1 MTTEERQSKK
11 LDEISTQLV
20 DVRVTLAG
28 LAAEVKAA
36 NAAAAVRD
44 TQHADHEL
52 RLRALERFRW
62 LLVGAG
68 ALGGGAIGSVVAA
81 VMKG

>member
-1 MTTEERQSKK
+1 MNEEQQAKK
-11 LDEISTQLV
+11 LDEISNQLV
-20 DVRVTLAG
+20 DVRVALAG

-52 RLRALERFRW
+52 RLRALEKFRW
-62 LLVGAG
+62 LLVGGG

-81 VMKG
+81 LIKG

>member
-1 MTTEERQSKK
+1 MNEEQQAKK
-11 LDEISTQLV
+11 LDEISNQLV
-20 DVRVTLAG
+20 DVRVTLAS

-52 RLRALERFRW
+52 RLRALEKFRW
-62 LLVGAG
+62 LLVGGG
-68 ALGGGAIGSVVAA
+68 ALSGGAIGSVVAA
-81 VMKG
+81 LIKG

>member
-1 MTTEERQSKK
+1 MSGFAKR
-11 LDEISTQLV
+11 LW
-20 DVRVTLAG
+20 RAALAG

-52 RLRALERFRW
+52 RLRALEKFRW
-62 LLVGAG
+62 LLVGGG
-68 ALGGGAIGSVVAA
+68 ALGGGAFGSVVAA

>member
-1 MTTEERQSKK
+1 MNEEQQAKK
-11 LDEISTQLV
+11 LDEISNQLV
-20 DVRVTLAG
+20 DVRVTLAS

-52 RLRALERFRW
+52 RLRALEKFRW
-62 LLVGAG
+62 LLVGGG

-81 VMKG
+81 LIKG

>member
-1 MTTEERQSKK
+1 MNEEQQAKK
-11 LDEISTQLV
+11 LDEISNQLV

-44 TQHADHEL
+44 TQHVDHEL
-52 RLRALERFRW
+52 RLRALEKFRW
-62 LLVGAG
+62 LLVGGG

-81 VMKG
+81 LIKG